1 MTYNILAINPGS
13 TSTKIAVYKNEDQ
26 LFTTSISHT
35 PEELAGFKS
44 VNEQFEWRKG
54 LILKNLAENNI
65 DMKKLSA
72 VVGRGG
78 VISPI
83 ESGVYEVNDDLIHDL
98 LNARMQHAS
107 NLGGLLAR
115 DIADSIGVKS
125 YIADPVVV
133 DEMMPYARISGVPEL
148 PRESIFHALNQKAVA
163 RLFAKESDKKYE
175 DLNLVVCHMGGGCT
189 VSAHRRGR
197 VIDTTNALDG
207 CGPIS
212 PERSGSLPPGPL
224 IRLCFSGKYTEEELL
239 KLVHGKGGLYA
250 HLGTTSVPEAL
261 DRIMAHDL
269 HAMLILR
276 AMCYSIAKEI
286 GAMSVALKGD
296 VDAILLTGGIAHSKR
311 VTDFIAD
318 HVDSIAPIFVYPGE
332 NELKALSENALAV
345 LRGERSVKTYVSE
358 DYDDPSKINDTSRR
372 SKLRDVLLAT
382 IMPPKG
388 NKPRTA
394 VGSIS
399 ASSRREKIDKTHRAS
414 TRRLCA
420 F

>member
-125 YIADPVVV
+125 YIADPVVD

-388 NKPRTA
+388 NKPMTA
-394 VGSIS
+394 VRQYLRKFSP
-399 ASSRREKIDKTHRAS
+399 RKN
-414 TRRLCA
+414 
-420 F
+420 

>member
-44 VNEQFEWRKG
+44 VIDQFEWRKG
-54 LILKNLAENNI
+54 LILKALADNNI
-65 DMKKLSA
+65 DVNKLSA

-83 ESGVYEVNDDLIHDL
+83 ESGVYEVNDDLRHDL

-163 RLFAKESDKKYE
+163 SLFAKESDKKYE

-224 IRLCFSGKYTEEELL
+224 IRLCFSGKYTEEELI
-239 KLVHGKGGLYA
+239 KKVHGKGGLFA
-250 HLGTTSVPEAL
+250 HLGTTSVPEVL

-286 GAMSVALKGD
+286 GAMAVALKGE

-318 HVDSIAPIFVYPGE
+318 HVDFIAPIFVYPGE

-345 LRGERSVKTYVSE
+345 LRGERSAKTYVSE
-358 DYDDPSKINDTSRR
+358 DYDDPSTINDTSRT
-372 SKLRDVLLAT
+372 SKLRDLLLAT
-382 IMPPKG
+382 IRPEKG
-388 NKPRTA
+388 NKSMSAVRQYLRKFAPR
-394 VGSIS
+394 
-399 ASSRREKIDKTHRAS
+399 KN
-414 TRRLCA
+414 
-420 F
+420 

>member
-372 SKLRDVLLAT
+372 SKLRDVLLAM

-388 NKPRTA
+388 NKPMTA
-394 VGSIS
+394 VRQYLRKFSP
-399 ASSRREKIDKTHRAS
+399 RKN
-414 TRRLCA
+414 
-420 F
+420 

>member
-44 VNEQFEWRKG
+44 VIDQFEWRKG
-54 LILKNLAENNI
+54 LILKALADNNI
-65 DMKKLSA
+65 DVNKLSA

-83 ESGVYEVNDDLIHDL
+83 ESGVYEVNDDLRHDL

-133 DEMMPYARISGVPEL
+133 DEMMPYARMSGVPEL

-224 IRLCFSGKYTEEELL
+224 IRLCFSGKYTEEELI
-239 KLVHGKGGLYA
+239 KKVHGKGGLFA
-250 HLGTTSVPEAL
+250 HLGTTSVPEVL

-286 GAMSVALKGD
+286 GAMAVALKGE

-318 HVDSIAPIFVYPGE
+318 HVDFIAPIFVYPGE

-345 LRGERSVKTYVSE
+345 LRGERSAKTYVSE
-358 DYDDPSKINDTSRR
+358 DYDDPSTINDTSRT
-372 SKLRDVLLAT
+372 SKLRDLLLAT
-382 IMPPKG
+382 IRPEKG
-388 NKPRTA
+388 NKSMSAVRQYLRKFAPR
-394 VGSIS
+394 
-399 ASSRREKIDKTHRAS
+399 KN
-414 TRRLCA
+414 
-420 F
+420 

>member
-44 VNEQFEWRKG
+44 VIDQFEWRKG
-54 LILKNLAENNI
+54 LILKALADNNI
-65 DMKKLSA
+65 DVNKLSA

-83 ESGVYEVNDDLIHDL
+83 ESGVYEVNDDLRHDL

-148 PRESIFHALNQKAVA
+148 PRGSIFHALNQKAVA

-224 IRLCFSGKYTEEELL
+224 IRLCFSGKYTEEELI
-239 KLVHGKGGLYA
+239 KKVHGKGGLFA
-250 HLGTTSVPEAL
+250 HLGTTSVPEVL

-286 GAMSVALKGD
+286 GAMAVALKGE

-318 HVDSIAPIFVYPGE
+318 HVDFIAPIFVYPGE

-345 LRGERSVKTYVSE
+345 LRGERSAKTYVSE
-358 DYDDPSKINDTSRR
+358 DYDDPSTINDTSRT
-372 SKLRDVLLAT
+372 SKLRDLLLAT
-382 IMPPKG
+382 IRPEKG
-388 NKPRTA
+388 NKSMSAVRQYLRKFAPR
-394 VGSIS
+394 
-399 ASSRREKIDKTHRAS
+399 KN
-414 TRRLCA
+414 
-420 F
+420 

>member
-44 VNEQFEWRKG
+44 VIDQFEWRKG
-54 LILKNLAENNI
+54 LILKALADNNI
-65 DMKKLSA
+65 DVNKLSA

-83 ESGVYEVNDDLIHDL
+83 ESGVYEVNDDLRHDL

-224 IRLCFSGKYTEEELL
+224 IRLCFSGKYTEEELI
-239 KLVHGKGGLYA
+239 KKVHGKGGLFA
-250 HLGTTSVPEAL
+250 HLGTTSVPEVL

-286 GAMSVALKGD
+286 GAMAVALKGE

-318 HVDSIAPIFVYPGE
+318 HVDFIAPIFVYPGE
-332 NELKALSENALAV
+332 NELRALREAALAV
-345 LRGERSVKTYVSE
+345 LRGERSAKTYVSE
-358 DYDDPSKINDTSRR
+358 DYDDPSTINDTSRT
-372 SKLRDVLLAT
+372 SKLRDLLLAT
-382 IMPPKG
+382 IRPEKG
-388 NKPRTA
+388 NKSMSAVRQYLRKFAPR
-394 VGSIS
+394 
-399 ASSRREKIDKTHRAS
+399 KN
-414 TRRLCA
+414 
-420 F
+420 

>member
-54 LILKNLAENNI
+54 LILKSLAENNI
-65 DMKKLSA
+65 DVKKLSA

-345 LRGERSVKTYVSE
+345 LRGERSAKTYVSE

-388 NKPRTA
+388 NKPITA
-394 VGSIS
+394 VRQYLRKFSP
-399 ASSRREKIDKTHRAS
+399 RKN
-414 TRRLCA
+414 
-420 F
+420 

>member
-44 VNEQFEWRKG
+44 VIDQFEWRKG
-54 LILKNLAENNI
+54 LILKALADNNI
-65 DMKKLSA
+65 DVNKLSA
-72 VVGRGG
+72 VIGRGG

-83 ESGVYEVNDDLIHDL
+83 ESGVYEVNDDLRHDL

-148 PRESIFHALNQKAVA
+148 PRELIFHALNQKAVA

-224 IRLCFSGKYTEEELL
+224 IRLCFSGKYTEEELI
-239 KLVHGKGGLYA
+239 KKVHGKGGLFA
-250 HLGTTSVPEAL
+250 HLGTTSVPEVL

-286 GAMSVALKGD
+286 GAMAVALKGE

-318 HVDSIAPIFVYPGE
+318 HVDFIAPIFVYPGE

-345 LRGERSVKTYVSE
+345 LRGERSAKTYVSE
-358 DYDDPSKINDTSRR
+358 DYDDPSTINDTSRT
-372 SKLRDVLLAT
+372 SKLRDLLLAT
-382 IMPPKG
+382 IRPEKG
-388 NKPRTA
+388 NKSMSAVRQYLRKFAPR
-394 VGSIS
+394 
-399 ASSRREKIDKTHRAS
+399 KN
-414 TRRLCA
+414 
-420 F
+420 

>member
-44 VNEQFEWRKG
+44 VIDQFEWRKG
-54 LILKNLAENNI
+54 LILKALADNNI
-65 DMKKLSA
+65 DVNKLSA

-83 ESGVYEVNDDLIHDL
+83 ESGVYEVNDDLRHDL

-175 DLNLVVCHMGGGCT
+175 DLNLVVCHMGAGCT

-224 IRLCFSGKYTEEELL
+224 IRLCFSGKYTEEELI
-239 KLVHGKGGLYA
+239 KKVHGKGGLFA
-250 HLGTTSVPEAL
+250 HLGTTSVPEVL

-286 GAMSVALKGD
+286 GAMAVALKGE

-318 HVDSIAPIFVYPGE
+318 HVDFIAPIFVYPGE

-345 LRGERSVKTYVSE
+345 LRGERSAKTYVSE
-358 DYDDPSKINDTSRR
+358 DYDDPSTINDTSRT
-372 SKLRDVLLAT
+372 SKLRDLLLAT
-382 IMPPKG
+382 IRPEKG
-388 NKPRTA
+388 NKSMSAVRQYLRKFAPR
-394 VGSIS
+394 
-399 ASSRREKIDKTHRAS
+399 KN
-414 TRRLCA
+414 
-420 F
+420 

>member
-189 VSAHRRGR
+189 VSVHRRGR

-388 NKPRTA
+388 NKPMTA
-394 VGSIS
+394 VRQYLRKFSP
-399 ASSRREKIDKTHRAS
+399 RKN
-414 TRRLCA
+414 
-420 F
+420 

>member
-1 MTYNILAINPGS
+1 MSYKILAINPGS
-13 TSTKIAVYKNEDQ
+13 TSTKIAVYTDEEPT
-26 LFTTSISHT
+26 FTHTLSHT
-35 PEELAGFKS
+35 PDELHQFAR
-44 VNEQFEWRKG
+44 VADQFEWRKG
-54 LILKNLAENNI
+54 LILQALADAGI
-65 DMKKLSA
+65 DVNELAA
-72 VVGRGG
+72 VIGRGG
-78 VISPI
+78 IVSPI
-83 ESGVYEVNDDLIHDL
+83 ESGVYEVNDDLRHDL

-148 PRESIFHALNQKAVA
+148 PRESVFHALNQKAVA
-163 RLFAKESDKKYE
+163 RLFAKETERRYE

-224 IRLCFSGKYTEEELL
+224 IHLCFSGKYTEEELISM
-239 KLVHGKGGLYA
+239 VHGKGGLMA
-250 HLGTTSVPEAL
+250 HLGTTSVPEVL
-261 DRIMAHDL
+261 DRILAHDL
-269 HAMLILR
+269 HAMLVLR

-296 VDAILLTGGIAHSKR
+296 VDAILITGGIAHSKR

-318 HVDSIAPIFVYPGE
+318 HTDYIAPIYVYPGE
-332 NELKALSENALAV
+332 NELRALAENALAV
-345 LRGERSVKTYVSE
+345 VRGDRKAHTYVSE
-358 DYDDPSKINDTSRR
+358 EYDDPSKINDTTRA
-372 SKLRDVLLAT
+372 SKIREWLLTTLA
-382 IMPPKG
+382 PQ
-388 NKPRTA
+388 A
-394 VGSIS
+394 AS
-399 ASSRREKIDKTHRAS
+399 ASTAIRTYLRKLGNRKRD
-414 TRRLCA
+414 
-420 F
+420 

>member
-54 LILKNLAENNI
+54 LILKNLVENNI

-388 NKPRTA
+388 NKPMTA
-394 VGSIS
+394 VRQYLRKFSP
-399 ASSRREKIDKTHRAS
+399 RKN
-414 TRRLCA
+414 
-420 F
+420 

>member
-44 VNEQFEWRKG
+44 VIDQFEWRKG
-54 LILKNLAENNI
+54 LILKALADNNI
-65 DMKKLSA
+65 DVNKLSA

-83 ESGVYEVNDDLIHDL
+83 ESGVYEVNDDLRHDL

-224 IRLCFSGKYTEEELL
+224 IRLCFSGKYTEEELI
-239 KLVHGKGGLYA
+239 KKVHGKGGLFA
-250 HLGTTSVPEAL
+250 HLGTTSVPEVL

-286 GAMSVALKGD
+286 GAMAVALKGE

-318 HVDSIAPIFVYPGE
+318 HVDFIAPIFVYPGE

-345 LRGERSVKTYVSE
+345 LRGERSAKTYVSE
-358 DYDDPSKINDTSRR
+358 DYDDPSTINDTSRT
-372 SKLRDVLLAT
+372 SKLRDLLLAT
-382 IMPPKG
+382 IRPEKG
-388 NKPRTA
+388 NK
-394 VGSIS
+394 SIS
-399 ASSRREKIDKTHRAS
+399 AVRQYLRKFAPRKN
-414 TRRLCA
+414 
-420 F
+420 

>member
-44 VNEQFEWRKG
+44 VIDQFEWRKD
-54 LILKNLAENNI
+54 LILKALADNNI
-65 DMKKLSA
+65 DVNKLSA

-83 ESGVYEVNDDLIHDL
+83 ESGVYEVNDDLRHDL

-224 IRLCFSGKYTEEELL
+224 IRLCFSGKYTEEELI
-239 KLVHGKGGLYA
+239 KKVHGKGGLFA
-250 HLGTTSVPEAL
+250 HLGTTSVPEVL

-286 GAMSVALKGD
+286 GAMAVALKGE

-318 HVDSIAPIFVYPGE
+318 HVDFIAPIFVYPGE

-345 LRGERSVKTYVSE
+345 LRGERSAKTYVSE
-358 DYDDPSKINDTSRR
+358 DYDDPSTINDTSRT
-372 SKLRDVLLAT
+372 SKLRDLLLAT
-382 IMPPKG
+382 IRPEKG
-388 NKPRTA
+388 NKSMSAVRQYLRKFAPR
-394 VGSIS
+394 
-399 ASSRREKIDKTHRAS
+399 KN
-414 TRRLCA
+414 
-420 F
+420 

>member
-388 NKPRTA
+388 NKPMTA
-394 VGSIS
+394 VRQYLRKFSP
-399 ASSRREKIDKTHRAS
+399 RKK
-414 TRRLCA
+414 
-420 F
+420 